1 MQINLKEFFVY
12 LWKLFKKFNR
22 DGCFSRA
29 SALSYATLFSLVP
42 VTAISFSLF
51 SSFEAFKGF
60 REQVEKFI
68 FSNFLPQS
76 AAKIQEYIQNF
87 VGNTTTLSII
97 GLIFLV
103 LGSVFIIDTIEVALN
118 EIWSV
123 RSRRPWGQ
131 KFASFWAFITLTP
144 LLLGLSFYVSSRVA
158 ERLGS
163 TLFFKLPIFTKI
175 FFIIAPVLLAWA
187 AFFIMYYYLPYID
200 VGVKPAL
207 IGSAFTS
214 ISWELSKKIF
224 DWYVTTKAAYNH
236 IYGTMS
242 IIIIFLIWMYVFWLL
257 VLFGAEITAT
267 LQWPELIN
275 EERITNFKKLKA
287 FLIISEN
294 FEKGKGATAIRELAR
309 IIHTSPHEL
318 KIILDVFVEKGILE
332 NIDGAYLPV
341 KPPSRISMGDLIEFA
356 GIIDFP
362 VPQRAEDKIDE
373 FLIKLAYDL
382 KKDVK
387 ERNRMT
393 IKEVIEN
400 YG

>member
-1 MQINLKEFFVY
+1 MRNNFKDFFTY
-12 LWKLFKKFNR
+12 LWKLLKKFNR

-51 SSFEAFKGF
+51 SSFEAFKVF

-76 AAKIQEYIQNF
+76 ASKIQEYIQNF
-87 VGNTTTLSII
+87 VGNTTTLSIF

-103 LGSVFIIDTIEVALN
+103 VGSVFIIDTIEVSLN

-123 RSRRPWGQ
+123 KSKRPWGQ

-158 ERLGS
+158 EKLNS
-163 TLFFKLPIFTKI
+163 TLFFKLPIIMKV
-175 FFIIAPVLLAWA
+175 FFIIVPILLAWA
-187 AFFIMYYYLPYID
+187 AFFIMYYFLPYID
-200 VGVKPAL
+200 VDVKPAL
-207 IGSAFTS
+207 IGSGFTS
-214 ISWELSKKIF
+214 ISWEFSKKIF
-224 DWYVTTKAAYNH
+224 DWYVSTKAAYKH

-242 IIIIFLIWMYVFWLL
+242 VIIIFLIWMYVFWLL

-275 EERITNFKKLKA
+275 EERMTNFKKLKA
-287 FLIISEN
+287 FLLISEN
-294 FEKGKGATAIRELAR
+294 FEKGKGGTEIGQLAR
-309 IIHTSPHEL
+309 TVHTSPHEL
-318 KIILDVFVEKGILE
+318 KIILDIFVEKGILE
-332 NIDGAYLPV
+332 DINGTYLPV
-341 KPPSRISMGDLIEFA
+341 KPPGKISMGELLEYA

-362 VPQRAEDKIDE
+362 VPDKAEDRLDE

-382 KKDVK
+382 KKNVK
-387 ERNRMT
+387 EKNRMT
-393 IKEVIEN
+393 IKEVIES